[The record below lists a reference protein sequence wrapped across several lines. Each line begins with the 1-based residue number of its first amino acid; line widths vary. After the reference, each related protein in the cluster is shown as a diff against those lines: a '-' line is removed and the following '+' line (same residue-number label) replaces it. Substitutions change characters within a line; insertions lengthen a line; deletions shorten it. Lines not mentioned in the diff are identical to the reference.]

1 MVAIIEC
8 ESNFI
13 HYKPDGT
20 VLKGRVDKR
29 DTGVTQTNTGYHPTS
44 DVEDLY
50 SNLAY
55 ARQLYLNEGTT
66 PWVCR
71 NMVAIR

>member
-8 ESNFI
+8 ESNFT

-20 VLKGRVDKR
+20 ILTGRVDSR
-29 DTGVTQTNTGYHPTS
+29 DTGVTQTNTGYHPKS
-44 DVEDLY
+44 DVEDLWG
-50 SNLAY
+50 NLAY
-55 ARQLYLNEGTT
+55 ARDLYDQEGVT

-71 NMVAIR
+71 NHVALR